1 MEISLASTNASASAS
16 SSDGRCRAEN
26 AGHLLGAVITTAD
39 CAHRGREVGAEVGLV
54 TDASLGR
61 RVGSAALARAAATL
75 FVSEATL
82 PREGRAAEGADE
94 GVASIINARDV

>member
-1 MEISLASTNASASAS
+1 MASTNASASAS
-16 SSDGRCRAEN
+16 SSDGRCRAEI

-39 CAHRGREVGAEVGLV
+39 CAHRGRVVGAEVGLV
-54 TDASLGR
+54 MDASLGR
-61 RVGSAALARAAATL
+61 RAGSAALARAAATL

-82 PREGRAAEGADE
+82 PREGLAAEGADE

>member
-1 MEISLASTNASASAS
+1 
-16 SSDGRCRAEN
+16 
-26 AGHLLGAVITTAD
+26 
-39 CAHRGREVGAEVGLV
+39 VGAEVGLV

-82 PREGRAAEGADE
+82 PREGLAAEGADE